1 MEKNVLK
8 MGGQEEMG
16 EATIRDVA
24 RHAQVSIASVSRAL
38 NGLGNVRAETRE
50 RVIAAAAELGY
61 VPHAGARSLSLARA
75 HAIGVVLPDLHGEFF
90 SEFVRGL
97 DREASRRGYVM
108 LLSVMHDDS
117 EQAAMALRA
126 MRGRVDGLVV
136 MAPHLSE
143 AMLRRALPT
152 GLPALVIHGPRAITD
167 LATVHLDNGTATDA
181 MVAHL
186 VATGRRRIVHI
197 AGPEGNIDASERASA
212 FRASIARHL
221 PGVEP
226 IILPGDFAEEGG
238 QAVARAIVT
247 GQIDSDAVFAAND
260 MMAIGCLNGLRAAGI
275 DVPGRVAVTGFD
287 DIPLARYLGVTTMRV
302 RIAELGEDAI
312 RRVIDVLEGEGPDT
326 RGELHQAELVVR
338 ATSST

>member
-1 MEKNVLK
+1 
-8 MGGQEEMG
+8 MG

-50 RVIAAAAELGY
+50 RVIAAANELGY

-90 SEFVRGL
+90 SEFVRGM

-108 LLSVMHDDS
+108 LLSVMHDEG

-152 GLPALVIHGPRAITD
+152 GLPALIINGPRAISD
-167 LATVHLDNGTATDA
+167 LATVRLDNDAATDA

-226 IILPGDFAEEGG
+226 IVLPGDFAEDGG
-238 QAVARAIVT
+238 QAVARAIVA
-247 GQIDSDAVFAAND
+247 GEIDCDAVFAAND
-260 MMAIGCLNGLRAAGI
+260 MMAIGCLAGLRAAGI
-275 DVPGRVAVTGFD
+275 AVPDQVAVTGFD

-312 RRVIDVLEGEGPDT
+312 ARVIDVLEGEGADT
-326 RGELHQAELVVR
+326 RGALHKAELVVR
-338 ATSST
+338 STSAG

>member
-1 MEKNVLK
+1 
-8 MGGQEEMG
+8 MG

-50 RVIAAAAELGY
+50 RVIAAANELGY

-75 HAIGVVLPDLHGEFF
+75 HAVGVVLPDLHGEFF

-108 LLSVMHDDS
+108 LLSVMHDEG

-152 GLPALVIHGPRAITD
+152 GLPALIINGPRAITD
-167 LATVHLDNGTATDA
+167 LATVRLDNAAATDA

-197 AGPEGNIDASERASA
+197 AGPEGNIDASERALA

-226 IILPGDFAEEGG
+226 IVLPGDFAEEGG
-238 QAVARAIVT
+238 EAVARAIVA
-247 GQIDSDAVFAAND
+247 GQIDCDAVFAAND
-260 MMAIGCLNGLRAAGI
+260 MMALGCLNGLRAAGI
-275 DVPGRVAVTGFD
+275 DVPSRVAVTGFD

-302 RIAELGEDAI
+302 RIAELGEEAI
-312 RRVIDVLEGEGPDT
+312 GRVIDVLEGEGPDN
-326 RGELHQAELVVR
+326 RAELHQAELVVR
-338 ATSST
+338 STSAG

>member
-1 MEKNVLK
+1 
-8 MGGQEEMG
+8 MG

-90 SEFVRGL
+90 SEFVRGM

-117 EQAAMALRA
+117 EQAAVALRA

-152 GLPALVIHGPRAITD
+152 GLPALIINGPRSIAD
-167 LATVHLDNGTATDA
+167 LATVRLDNAAATEA

-186 VATGRRRIVHI
+186 VATGRHRIVHI
-197 AGPEGNIDASERASA
+197 AGPEGNIDADERAVA

-221 PGVEP
+221 PGTDPVVR
-226 IILPGDFAEEGG
+226 PGNFAEDAGE
-238 QAVARAIVT
+238 AVARAIAS
-247 GQIDSDAVFAAND
+247 GEIACDAVFAAND
-260 MMAIGCLNGLRAAGI
+260 MMALGCLQGLRTAGI
-275 DVPGRVAVTGFD
+275 DVPGQVAVTGFD

-302 RIAELGEDAI
+302 RIAELGEQAI
-312 RRVIDVLEGEGPDT
+312 GRVINVLEGEGADN
-326 RGELHQAELVVR
+326 RAELHQAELVVR
-338 ATSST
+338 ATSAG